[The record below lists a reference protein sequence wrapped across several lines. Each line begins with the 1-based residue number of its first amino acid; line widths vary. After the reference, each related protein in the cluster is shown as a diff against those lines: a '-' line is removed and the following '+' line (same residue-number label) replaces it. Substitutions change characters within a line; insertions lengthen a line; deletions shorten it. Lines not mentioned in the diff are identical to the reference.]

1 MSGAVVRLDDVASL
15 AQRLAPVRAAGGRV
29 AFVPTMGALHEG
41 HLSLVELA
49 ERLVG
54 RDGAVVVS
62 VFVNPTQFDD
72 AADLAA
78 YPVDLEAD
86 LAAIA
91 RVAGTMGR
99 EVLVHAPDVT
109 SVYPEHP
116 APMATTVHVR
126 GLTDH
131 LCGPHRPGHFDA
143 VATVVV
149 KLLGRVRPDV
159 LVLGRKDAQQLVV
172 VRRVVADLELGVE
185 VVGAPTV
192 RDDDGLAS
200 SSRNRR
206 LAPEARAV
214 ARAVPRALAAGVARA
229 REGRRG
235 AHGASS
241 AGDGPDHGALGSA
254 GPDEVVAAVRA
265 VLDAAGT
272 AGVPLEVEYVEL
284 VDPVRLAPLV
294 ATPGA
299 AGPSSALL
307 ALAVRVGAGTDGVRL
322 IDAVTL
328 GDVEDEDRLRVA
340 LGRAGAAIAATG
352 AGTASDD
359 GRGRPRT
366 AEDGRGGRDAARTR
380 RRQLDDGRRA
390 PRR

>member
-1 MSGAVVRLDDVASL
+1 MSGAVVRLDDVAGL
-15 AQRLAPVRAAGGRV
+15 AHHLAPVRASGGRV

-49 ERLVG
+49 ARLVG
-54 RDGAVVVS
+54 PGGAVAVS

-86 LAAIA
+86 LASLA

-99 EVLVHAPDVT
+99 EVLVHAPEVG

-116 APMATTVHVR
+116 APMATSVHVS

-159 LVLGRKDAQQLVV
+159 LVLGRKDAQQLAV

-185 VVGAPTV
+185 VVGAPTF
-192 RDDDGLAS
+192 RDIDGLAS

-206 LAPEARAV
+206 LSPEAREV
-214 ARAVPRALAAGVARA
+214 AGSVPRALAAGVIRA

-235 AHGASS
+235 PGDAGGPGEVGGVLGGASS
-241 AGDGPDHGALGSA
+241 
-254 GPDEVVAAVRA
+254 DEVVAAVRV

-272 AGVPLEVEYVEL
+272 ATVPLEVEYVEL
-284 VDPVRLAPLV
+284 VDAVRLAPLSTST
-294 ATPGA
+294 APRQPA
-299 AGPSSALL
+299 PSTALL
-307 ALAVRVGAGTDGVRL
+307 ALAVQVGAGAGRVRL
-322 IDAVTL
+322 IDSVTL
-328 GDVEDEDRLRVA
+328 GDLEDEDRLRAA
-340 LGRAGAAIAATG
+340 LGRAEAAAAS
-352 AGTASDD
+352 GTMTSAASVSGD
-359 GRGRPRT
+359 T
-366 AEDGRGGRDAARTR
+366 
-380 RRQLDDGRRA
+380 
-390 PRR
+390 